1 MGSSESSKSSNF
13 IEFIYP
19 IIEKEEISSTN
30 LFKITYSLY
39 IIMHQGKISSK
50 EVKEIEEKYSN
61 LEEINIGLF
70 AEMDFI
76 FNKSLNLEFNCS

>member
-39 IIMHQGKISSK
+39 IIMHQETISSK
-50 EVKEIEEKYSN
+50 EVEEIEQKYSN